1 MIKVKPNTEIQ
12 YCVHCVSDEK
22 TFTVSIK
29 SGTGMQF
36 TICEKC
42 AKKLLVEL
50 TKALRGEMRGEN

>member
-1 MIKVKPNTEIQ
+1 MINVKPNNETQ

-29 SGTGMQF
+29 NGTGMQF

-42 AKKLLVEL
+42 AEKLLVEL
-50 TKALRGEMRGEN
+50 TKALKGEN